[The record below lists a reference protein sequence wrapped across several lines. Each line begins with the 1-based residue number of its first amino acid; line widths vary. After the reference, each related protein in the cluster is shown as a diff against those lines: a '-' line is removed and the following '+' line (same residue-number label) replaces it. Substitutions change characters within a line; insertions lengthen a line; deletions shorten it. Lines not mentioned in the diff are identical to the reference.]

1 MINTELL
8 RLKSARDS
16 IRSKLVALGI
26 AENDDKLDTLAALL
40 NEIQDNG
47 AVDISLKEG
56 ETYLIPRGY
65 HSGAGKVSGIAGGG
79 NYSLQEKEITPSEEI
94 QTVSSDNGY
103 YGLSEVTVRA
113 IPAQYQDISEVTA
126 IESDVLEKKSF
137 VKSNGTMAEGTMK
150 NNGYLE
156 KTIDGLSITSCI
168 LPTGFISGG
177 EVSLTEDI
185 ERALSV
191 V

>member
-1 MINTELL
+1 M
-8 RLKSARDS
+8 
-16 IRSKLVALGI
+16 
-26 AENDDKLDTLAALL
+26 
-40 NEIQDNG
+40 
-47 AVDISLKEG
+47 
-56 ETYLIPRGY
+56 
-65 HSGAGKVSGIAGGG
+65 
-79 NYSLQEKEITPSEEI
+79 
-94 QTVSSDNGY
+94 
-103 YGLSEVTVRA
+103 
-113 IPAQYQDISEVTA
+113 TA